1 MGSYPPTLSVGGRP
15 GSVREDVYRHSRRYR
30 NIRKRWSWP
39 GARKRELAQGPE
51 LLGGSETADL
61 ARDRRRRSWKVLG
74 NGGAGPGL
82 GDGGADS
89 GPGDGGSL
97 PEPGDGGSLP
107 GLGDGEAGRGSETAE
122 LTRIRRQRGWK
133 ALGDGG
139 GAGTGLETAELAR
152 CRRPELV
159 RVRRQRSWKWLRDG
173 GAGQSSETVA
183 LLRAQGRRSWPGAR
197 RTEMTKQNMTRR
209 DVETAVLARARRR
222 PS

>member
-1 MGSYPPTLSVGGRP
+1 MCGGGGEARSSTGGWILYIGTSVP
-15 GSVREDVYRHSRRYR
+15 EYSETVA
-30 NIRKRWSWP
+30 
-39 GARKRELAQGPE
+39 GARKRELAQSPE

-97 PEPGDGGSLP
+97 P
-107 GLGDGEAGRGSETAE
+107 GLGDSEAGQGSETVE

-152 CRRPELV
+152 GRRPELV
-159 RVRRQRSWKWLRDG
+159 RFREQW
-173 GAGQSSETVA
+173 
-183 LLRAQGRRSWPGAR
+183 
-197 RTEMTKQNMTRR
+197 N
-209 DVETAVLARARRR
+209 
-222 PS
+222 